1 MRKTFFRQSVCIVVF
16 VCEKMWAAEPES
28 VQHTRDISSPKSVV
42 ETRNPP
48 ECVWANWYQLDR
60 EREFTA
66 KSCGLATGTMPHCSL
81 GCMCITVLR
90 IKARKHTYSYLFY
103 IQSSASCNFIL
114 LRLVNT
120 LLNCLW
126 QCRCCFFRVVAAND
140 MDIRAKNRVWS
151 MCRLLDTTL
160 LLIPTLHVLVKMM

>member
-1 MRKTFFRQSVCIVVF
+1 MSSRARVSAAHTGYF
-16 VCEKMWAAEPES
+16 VAKVSCRNKKSTGMCLSKFVSARPRARIHCK
-28 VQHTRDISSPKSVV
+28 VLRISH
-42 ETRNPP
+42 RNN
-48 ECVWANWYQLDR
+48 VALLSR
-60 EREFTA
+60 
-66 KSCGLATGTMPHCSL
+66 

-114 LRLVNT
+114 LCLVNT

-140 MDIRAKNRVWS
+140 MDIRAKNRV
-151 MCRLLDTTL
+151 
-160 LLIPTLHVLVKMM
+160 